1 MQRDGDGDGAFSS
14 QGGHG
19 PLCLRLI
26 TRGFDPG
33 ATQVGQLV
41 ELHTVLLQ
49 DRWALWW
56 WTCFC
61 ERTWRF
67 LVFIFL
73 LTRVSITAVSLA
85 CKNSREETTKTLR
98 RSKDEKKV
106 RKSDTGSCGVGG
118 GSSLKG
124 LNPELWNSANRKQNN
139 ASCSW
144 TSTAEWLLCYIM
156 QPNSSSL
163 PLQLCSNTASESL
176 AAWKMNE
183 TIRTKYGFMGLN
195 IVLYV

>member
-1 MQRDGDGDGAFSS
+1 MQRDGDGDGAFGS

-61 ERTWRF
+61 QQTWRF

-85 CKNSREETTKTLR
+85 CKHSREETTKTLR

-106 RKSDTGSCGVGG
+106 RKNDTGSVCVGGRKCVCRGWGGVGWG
-118 GSSLKG
+118 GLFSNRTF
-124 LNPELWNSANRKQNN
+124 NPELRNSANRKQNN

-156 QPNSSSL
+156 QTVSS
-163 PLQLCSNTASESL
+163 
-176 AAWKMNE
+176 
-183 TIRTKYGFMGLN
+183 
-195 IVLYV
+195 

>member
-106 RKSDTGSCGVGG
+106 RKSDTGSCGVEGFFSKKNLTRNFETLQT
-118 GSSLKG
+118 GS
-124 LNPELWNSANRKQNN
+124 R
-139 ASCSW
+139 
-144 TSTAEWLLCYIM
+144 TM
-156 QPNSSSL
+156 QAAAGL
-163 PLQLCSNTASESL
+163 PLLSGSYATSCKPFPLRSLCSC
-176 AAWKMNE
+176 AATLLQNHWQLGKW
-183 TIRTKYGFMGLN
+183 TKL
-195 IVLYV
+195 

>member
-41 ELHTVLLQ
+41 ELHAVLLQ

-98 RSKDEKKV
+98 SSKDEKKV
-106 RKSDTGSCGVGG
+106 RKSDTGSCGVG

-156 QPNSSSL
+156 QTNSSSL
-163 PLQLCSNTASESL
+163 PLQLCSCAASESL